1 MDGFLAEL
9 HLCLY
14 LYVHAYQYERLC
26 WYLFL
31 YLGCRRRIDPGW
43 PGSDR
48 VAYVFVFVFVFE
60 VQREDSSPGWTGS
73 GRVASV
79 HSLSS
84 TSHMD
89 ICTTGAH
96 WQALVESGAE
106 EDALASVQA
115 V

>member
-1 MDGFLAEL
+1 MFVFEFE
-9 HLCLY
+9 C
-14 LYVHAYQYERLC
+14 VFVFVFE
-26 WYLFL
+26 
-31 YLGCRRRIDPGW
+31 
-43 PGSDR
+43 
-48 VAYVFVFVFVFE
+48 YVFVFVFE
-60 VQREDSSPGWTGS
+60 MQREGSSPGWTRS

-79 HSLSS
+79 HSLSC

>member
-1 MDGFLAEL
+1 MFA
-9 HLCLY
+9 
-14 LYVHAYQYERLC
+14 
-26 WYLFL
+26 F
-31 YLGCRRRIDPGW
+31 
-43 PGSDR
+43 
-48 VAYVFVFVFVFE
+48 VFVFGVQKEDSSRLAEVWQSCICICTCICFVFE
-60 VQREDSSPGWTGS
+60 VQREDSSPGWRES

-89 ICTTGAH
+89 TCTTGAH
-96 WQALVESGAE
+96 WQALLVQSGAE